1 MWRSVK
7 LWKGGKIWVERA
19 WNDPE
24 GRDHYEWNRNVMER
38 FDERSKST
46 IQDVFIGF
54 GIQIP
59 DEMKGEA
66 KEQLNHD
73 LQVLQRSKTTLE
85 RLIISAENIALEDP
99 TEVFELIKKFPNLKI
114 FKSSTRAH
122 SVAALVHSRTRERS
136 LTKDQEADGA
146 SLRALWSGS
155 APRDFGAYDAIFNN
169 VASLEIGERYS
180 SLHWRR
186 LLELPSQTLKHLK
199 FYIFDHQETEPSDIK
214 TINFPNLQLLEF
226 GTNNAVFPYWFNVPP
241 TLILVLKPRNE
252 VPSRLPNIE
261 EVRLDLQETNDFSNL
276 GSQCPLLK
284 ELRFGEWLFFS
295 RRDGI
300 LSLLRK
306 RAENVEA
313 GFELGGV
320 KMIPLKKV
328 VLSFRKTK
336 LSRKVKTLVEEVVDL
351 ESVSETVPI
360 HI

>member
-122 SVAALVHSRTRERS
+122 SVAALVH
-136 LTKDQEADGA
+136 TK
-146 SLRALWSGS
+146 
-155 APRDFGAYDAIFNN
+155 I
-169 VASLEIGERYS
+169 
-180 SLHWRR
+180 
-186 LLELPSQTLKHLK
+186 
-199 FYIFDHQETEPSDIK
+199 
-214 TINFPNLQLLEF
+214 
-226 GTNNAVFPYWFNVPP
+226 
-241 TLILVLKPRNE
+241 
-252 VPSRLPNIE
+252 
-261 EVRLDLQETNDFSNL
+261 
-276 GSQCPLLK
+276 
-284 ELRFGEWLFFS
+284 
-295 RRDGI
+295 
-300 LSLLRK
+300 
-306 RAENVEA
+306 
-313 GFELGGV
+313 
-320 KMIPLKKV
+320 
-328 VLSFRKTK
+328 
-336 LSRKVKTLVEEVVDL
+336 
-351 ESVSETVPI
+351 
-360 HI
+360 